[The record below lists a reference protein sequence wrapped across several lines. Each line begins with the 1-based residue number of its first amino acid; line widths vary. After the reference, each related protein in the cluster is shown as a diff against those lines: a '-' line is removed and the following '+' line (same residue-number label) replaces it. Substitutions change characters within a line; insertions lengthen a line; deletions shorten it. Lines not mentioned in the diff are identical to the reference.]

1 MTFSNFY
8 ESMVWEKKMS
18 IQRFSGSN
26 EMSDAELLTFL
37 HQLQQVA
44 ADGTIDLSTN
54 DKVSMSEKFDGSPAN
69 WGHNPEWFME
79 SANSGEVTNSNIEK
93 FNNPYT
99 VHFYQA
105 FKFLADYGPF
115 QERLKKA
122 ADYAG
127 APIKFISEMFP
138 VLTHKGDQMGDFIF
152 CSTKYNKSKL
162 GNKGAFMIF
171 DVKVK
176 EGDSWIE
183 PSEDIKGM
191 LLDIIRSPDDPEW
204 KCFYIERD
212 GKLNG
217 NLQFDFAGINDW
229 ISSPEKLAQSVAV
242 LRKKNDP
249 NSKTL
254 KDLIAK
260 IRPGLQKQLD
270 AYAEKTSSSLGNAT
284 GKSPIEGVVLKVN
297 LPDGPTFIKGTS
309 QIFHDIAAGTWGT
322 RKELGAIEKTLT
334 GQFLKDVIGLRT
346 DQPAAL
352 NRAIAE
358 VGKEFH
364 SNKQGEELVNDFAN
378 ELRKKLMA
386 DGAAG
391 DANAS
396 RKKAQAYMKAAAKQ
410 LADIEKKW
418 QQTKTQVDPD
428 TVDKTENQMKYTKEM
443 LTKLQARVV
452 DAKYSGDA
460 YMVYLLRMLIG
471 RRIEGFINKEAPG
484 GEIDELAGGRAEGM
498 SLDDIAQKQ
507 DVPEK
512 DLEIQFAK
520 GVPDEMEHTDDPVIA
535 GEITKDHLAGENP
548 EYYSDMEDAGID
560 EAELDE
566 LDVSNILSRV
576 KQMMGKKQAQDPAM
590 RDIDDDLPAEPQH
603 AQPSLSA
610 NDALHDNLPDQDPEW
625 LPVTVRNFIAQKLV
639 DKNLPEVEINR
650 IMKAYDSNPEKIL
663 PKITKHFK
671 FDVNDIRAVAQG
683 HDEDP
688 EKERQR
694 NVDRALDYVHGH
706 TDELWE
712 ESAEEFEE
720 DEILD
725 ERKFEKVKMAR
736 NTLSKLGYPKA
747 FERDHKGKYILRS
760 KHIRKLMKKL
770 GYTFIDEKGRWI
782 MDPKEPEVKDDMA
795 APVDINTTPD
805 VAPEPEQQAQGK
817 RAIVWIGRAQPWH
830 KGHDTLI
837 QQGLSKLGEVGADMV
852 FIMLVKGAGTAED
865 KTKNPMDFNAQAE
878 LIGAVYAN
886 EQKVDVSS
894 LPVPTGSIVDI
905 LVVASKQGVVV
916 KGWLAGSDRI
926 AGYKAQFAAFKTDKY
941 KAEFEQKTAPGTPY
955 PVDGDIAFIDGGRE
969 AGDAAPKPRDKA
981 GKAAAAAEKA
991 TKDDML
997 AAKAK
1002 TSETPVI
1009 PVPQMSGTLARML
1022 VSKLDFQH
1030 WFKEVCPQKYLGAS
1044 EASAGY
1050 QQAYD
1055 ILGGG
1060 ASSQPEVKEAVYES
1074 IDNLRNNLKSIFEG

>member
-8 ESMVWEKKMS
+8 ESMVYEKKMS

-44 ADGTIDLSTN
+44 ADGSIDLSTN

-69 WGHNPEWFME
+69 WGYSPEWFME
-79 SANSGEVTNSNIEK
+79 SANSGEVTDSNIEK

-99 VHFYQA
+99 VHFYKA

-127 APIKFISEMFP
+127 APVKFISEMFP
-138 VLTHKGDQMGDFIF
+138 VLTHKGDECGDFIF

-162 GNKGAFMIF
+162 GNMGAFMIF

-176 EGDSWIE
+176 EGESWVE

-217 NLQFDFAGINDW
+217 NLQFDFTGINDW
-229 ISSPEKLAQSVAV
+229 ISSPEKLAQSIAV

-249 NSKTL
+249 NSKAV

-270 AYAEKTSSSLGNAT
+270 AYAEKTSSSLGNAA

-364 SNKQGEELVNDFAN
+364 SDKQGEELVNDFTN
-378 ELRKKLMA
+378 ELRKKLIA

-391 DANAS
+391 DSKDA
-396 RKKAQAYMKAAAKQ
+396 RKKAQAYMKAATKQ
-410 LADIEKKW
+410 LADIETKW

-428 TVDKTENQMKYTKEM
+428 TVDKTESQMAYTKEM
-443 LTKLQARVV
+443 LAKLQQRVV

-471 RRIEGFINKEAPG
+471 RRIEGFINKDSPQEV
-484 GEIDELAGGRAEGM
+484 DELADMIHGGKADNM
-498 SLDDIAQKQ
+498 SLADIAKKQ
-507 DVPEK
+507 EVPVGQ
-512 DLEIQFAK
+512 IQTQYTK
-520 GVPDEMEHTDDPVIA
+520 GVDDEKEHTDDPAIA
-535 GEITKDHLAGENP
+535 GEIAKDHLAGDDP
-548 EYYSDMEDAGID
+548 DYYDKLDAAGLAED
-560 EAELDE
+560 ELDE
-566 LDVSNILSRV
+566 LDVSNILARV
-576 KQMMGKKQAQDPAM
+576 KQMMAKKQPQPQPDLDP
-590 RDIDDDLPAEPQH
+590 RLSDIEDDLPGEGEGPIH
-603 AQPSLSA
+603 ATGLGA
-610 NDALHDNLPDQDPEW
+610 NDWDDSNIPDQDPNW
-625 LPVTVRNFIAQKLV
+625 
-639 DKNLPEVEINR
+639 
-650 IMKAYDSNPEKIL
+650 NPELWK
-663 PKITKHFK
+663 
-671 FDVNDIRAVAQG
+671 RAVAYARTGQ
-683 HDEDP
+683 DTEP
-688 EKERQR
+688 E
-694 NVDRALDYVHGH
+694 
-706 TDELWE
+706 TWTE
-712 ESAEEFEE
+712 EAEEFEE

-782 MDPKEPEVKDDMA
+782 MDPKEPEVKDDMS
-795 APVDINTTPD
+795 APVDVNATPD
-805 VAPEPEQQAQGK
+805 VAPEPEQPAQGK

-837 QQGLSKLGEVGADMV
+837 QQGLAKLGEVGADMV

-955 PVDGDIAFIDGGRE
+955 PVDGDIVFIDVGRE
-969 AGDAAPKPRDKA
+969 AGDVAPKPRDKA
-981 GKAAAAAEKA
+981 GKAAAAADKA

-1009 PVPQMSGTLARML
+1009 PVPQMSGSLARML

-1030 WFKEVCPQKYLGAS
+1030 WFKEVCPEKYI
-1044 EASAGY
+1044 SAADAKTGY
-1050 QQAYD
+1050 EQTYA
-1055 ILGGG
+1055 ILGGA
-1060 ASSQPEVKEAVYES
+1060 ASAEPQVKEAVYES
-1074 IDNLRNNLKSIFEG
+1074 IDNIRNNLKSIFEG

>member
-44 ADGTIDLSTN
+44 ADGKIDLSTN

-122 ADYAG
+122 VDYAG
-127 APIKFISEMFP
+127 VPIKFILEMFP
-138 VLTHKGDQMGDFIF
+138 VLTHKGDSLGDFIF

-191 LLDIIRSPDDPEW
+191 LLDIIRSADDPEW

-229 ISSPEKLAQSVAV
+229 ISSPEKLAQSVTV

-249 NSKTL
+249 NAKTL

-364 SNKQGEELVNDFAN
+364 SDKQGEELINDFTN

-396 RKKAQAYMKAAAKQ
+396 RKKAQEYVKAASKQ

-428 TVDKTENQMKYTKEM
+428 TVDKTESQMKYTKEM
-443 LTKLQARVV
+443 IAKLQERVV
-452 DAKYSGDA
+452 DAKYTGDA

-471 RRIEGFINKEAPG
+471 RRIESFINKEAPG
-484 GEIDELAGGRAEGM
+484 GEIDELSDKIHGGKADNM
-498 SLDDIAQKQ
+498 SIADIAQKQ
-507 DVPEK
+507 KVPVSQ
-512 DLEIQFAK
+512 IQTQYRK
-520 GVPDEMEHTDDPVIA
+520 GVDDEKEHTDDPAIA
-535 GEITKDHLAGENP
+535 GEIAKDHLVGDDPAYYDKLDAAGLA
-548 EYYSDMEDAGID
+548 ED
-560 EAELDE
+560 ELDE

-576 KQMMGKKQAQDPAM
+576 KQMMTRKQQPDPAL
-590 RDIDDDLPAEPQH
+590 RDIDDDLPDDGYDHDVDLTGSGLQAADASPTSKAAGYAANRIH
-603 AQPSLSA
+603 ATTTGK
-610 NDALHDNLPDQDPEW
+610 NDWDDSNIPDQDPDYKPGDPRHQ
-625 LPVTVRNFIAQKLV
+625 L
-639 DKNLPEVEINR
+639 
-650 IMKAYDSNPEKIL
+650 M
-663 PKITKHFK
+663 
-671 FDVNDIRAVAQG
+671 G
-683 HDEDP
+683 HDETP
-688 EKERQR
+688 EMLAKKKQQR
-694 NVDRALDYVHGH
+694 RAAALHDYIHGYN
-706 TDELWE
+706 DIDQFAQEYVE
-712 ESAEEFEE
+712 DAEEFDE
-720 DEILD
+720 DEMLD

-747 FERDHKGKYILRS
+747 FERDQKGKYILRS

-795 APVDINTTPD
+795 APVDINTTQD
-805 VAPEPEQQAQGK
+805 VTSAPEQQAQGK

-837 QQGLSKLGEVGADMV
+837 QQGLAKLGEVGADMV
-852 FIMLVKGAGTAED
+852 FVMLVKGAGTAED

-886 EQKVDVSS
+886 EEKVDVSS

-905 LVVASKQGVVV
+905 LVVASKQGIVV

-941 KAEFEQKTAPGTPY
+941 KAEFEQKTAPGTTY
-955 PVDGDIAFIDGGRE
+955 PVDGDIVFIDVGRE

-991 TKDDML
+991 TKDEML

-1002 TSETPVI
+1002 TSASHSSSSNEWNIGTYACNKVGFPTLVQGSM
-1009 PVPQMSGTLARML
+1009 PTEVPWIIRG
-1022 VSKLDFQH
+1022 KF
-1030 WFKEVCPQKYLGAS
+1030 W
-1044 EASAGY
+1044 
-1050 QQAYD
+1050 
-1055 ILGGG
+1055 I
-1060 ASSQPEVKEAVYES
+1060 
-1074 IDNLRNNLKSIFEG
+1074 